1 MKSLLHKS
9 FLASLAL
16 FTLSAIRTDAAVIV
30 TLPTATTAGSIVIT
44 QDITFTLTGSVGATA
59 YMEVV
64 FDEWVTSD
72 GGLNSFNS
80 TPITPNT
87 FSFAKNDVLMSS
99 LNITTS
105 NILVDNQANSGA
117 ITPNDGFLDFRP
129 GVALTPGDT
138 FTLKA
143 ATYTIPAGT
152 TNPNFNLQ
160 ANQTFTGNAFLAS
173 DYFDSGARLSS
184 NVSLGAVPEPSRAL
198 LMLGGLSTLAFRRR
212 RVV

>member
-1 MKSLLHKS
+1 MKSLIHKS

-16 FTLSAIRTDAAVIV
+16 FTLSAIHTDAAVIV

-59 YMEVV
+59 HMEVV

-143 ATYTIPAGT
+143 ATYTMPAGT
-152 TNPNFNLQ
+152 TNQNFNLQ

-212 RVV
+212 RVA